1 MSGRYL
7 SFLSY
12 QPANKVLPPFV
23 HIQMHLLFIS
33 LVCIASLEQVCPK
46 MFNLNGEESP
56 SETHSNI
63 YGFLLLISMNFH
75 SGRDDE
81 DLVIWKKEEAER

>member
-1 MSGRYL
+1 
-7 SFLSY
+7 
-12 QPANKVLPPFV
+12 
-23 HIQMHLLFIS
+23 
-33 LVCIASLEQVCPK
+33 